1 MVPVEEW
8 AADYLHASRLDAVC
22 PDRKAARVDSVP
34 VLAAAAERAASG
46 HRASTCPGC
55 CVRRH
60 NAPDARATTAALA
73 SHSRPSS
80 THDGLGRQCAASPPA
95 C

>member
-1 MVPVEEW
+1 MVPVAEW
-8 AADYLHASRLDAVC
+8 AADYLRASRLDAAY
-22 PDRKAARVDSVP
+22 PDREAGRVDSAP
-34 VLAAAAERAASG
+34 VLAAVAERAASG
-46 HRASTCPGC
+46 HRASTCPDC

-60 NAPDARATTAALA
+60 NAPDAHATTAALA

-80 THDGLGRQCAASPPA
+80 THDGLGHQCAASPPA

>member
-1 MVPVEEW
+1 MVPVAEW
-8 AADYLHASRLDAVC
+8 AADYLRASRLDAAC
-22 PDRKAARVDSVP
+22 PDREADHVDSVP
-34 VLAAAAERAASG
+34 VLAAVAERAASG
-46 HRASTCPGC
+46 HRASTCLGC

-60 NAPDARATTAALA
+60 NAPDAHATTAALA